1 MVKESISQSVSH
13 SISRREFLGT
23 TAVAGAGLL
32 LASCSPD
39 SGPKPVA
46 AKGGA
51 LSKLNIALI
60 GCGAQGQVLL
70 ESLLVIEG
78 IRLAAVVDI
87 WDYNRTSNVRRL
99 KSQGVEVN
107 SYENYEDL
115 LAHEKDLQAVV
126 VATPDFWHAPVT
138 NACLKAGLHV
148 YCEKMMSNTIEG
160 ARSMVKT
167 MRETGK
173 LLQIGHQRRS
183 NPRYMFAL
191 NRLVRDAK
199 ICGRLTAAQAQWNRA
214 VTEDL
219 GWPKKSAMTAEQLAK
234 YGFKDMHQ
242 FRNWRWFKTLGGGPL
257 SDLGAH
263 QIDIFNWWFGV
274 KPRAVLASGGN
285 DYYKNHEWYDNVMAI
300 YEYQLPDGVARAFYQ
315 VQTTTSAGGGYFEM
329 FMGDEGTIK
338 MSENPSLTKLY
349 REDRAMS
356 WDDLVAKNYL
366 RASATAAPAGDADK
380 VDVRETAPLLQ
391 YDIPVTFNK
400 KIHQPHLEN
409 FFNAIRGT
417 AKLNC
422 PADEAFS
429 SEYVIHKANEAI
441 AVQKTIP
448 ITVEETEA

>member
-1 MVKESISQSVSH
+1 MVTQPIT
-13 SISRREFLGT
+13 RREFIG
-23 TAVAGAGLL
+23 ASAAAGAGLL
-32 LASCSPD
+32 LTSCSPD
-39 SGPKPVA
+39 SGQKA
-46 AKGGA
+46 ATNKTST
-51 LSKLNIALI
+51 LNKINIALI

-70 ESLLVIEG
+70 DSLLVIEG
-78 IRLAAVVDI
+78 IRLAAIVDI
-87 WDYNRTSNVRRL
+87 WDYNRNSNVRRL

-107 SYENYEDL
+107 GYENYEDL

-126 VATPDFWHAPVT
+126 VATPDFWHAPIT
-138 NACLKAGLHV
+138 NTCLKAGLHV

-183 NPRYMFAL
+183 NPRYIFAL
-191 NRLVRDAK
+191 NRLVRDAQ

-214 VTEDL
+214 KTDDL
-219 GWPKKSAMTAEQLAK
+219 GWPKKTDIKPDQLAK

-242 FRNWRWFKTLGGGPL
+242 FRNWRWFKGLGGGPL

-263 QIDIFNWWFGV
+263 QIDIFNWWFGMTPKSV
-274 KPRAVLASGGN
+274 MASAGN
-285 DYYKNHEWYDNVMAI
+285 DYYKNHDWYDNAMVI
-300 YEYQLPDGVARAFYQ
+300 YEFPLPEGVARAFYQ

-338 MSENPSLTKLY
+338 MSESPIVTKLY
-349 REDRAMS
+349 REDRAKP

-366 RASATAAPAGDADK
+366 RTSTVASPSGDADK
-380 VDVRETAPLLQ
+380 VDVRETAPLLE
-391 YDIPVTFNK
+391 YEIPVTFNK

-409 FFNAIRGT
+409 FFNAINGN

-422 PADEAFS
+422 PAAEAFS
-429 SEYVIHKANEAI
+429 SEYVIHKANEAVAAQKMI
-441 AVQKTIP
+441 A
-448 ITVEETEA
+448 ITPEETEA